1 MKYIGWVLF
10 CFGLLIHILFWAGD
24 LRQTGNEKF
33 EKNKWNYQILSIITI
48 GVGGYLIKN
57 FTEKK

>member
-10 CFGLLIHILFWAGD
+10 CWGLLNFLVSVSSLFTKDSFSIDQMWI
-24 LRQTGNEKF
+24 
-33 EKNKWNYQILSIITI
+33 YQILSILTI

-57 FTEKK
+57 FTEEK

>member
-1 MKYIGWVLF
+1 MRYIGWVLF
-10 CFGLLIHILFWAGD
+10 CFGLLIHILIWGFD
-24 LRQTGNEKF
+24 ISNDGNEKF
-33 EKNKWNYQILSIITI
+33 EKEKFNFLTISIITI

>member
-10 CFGLLIHILFWAGD
+10 CFGLLIHIFFWCMDISGG
-24 LRQTGNEKF
+24 GNETF
-33 EKNKWNYQILSIITI
+33 EKNKFNYQILSIITI

>member
-1 MKYIGWVLF
+1 MWGFDISN
-10 CFGLLIHILFWAGD
+10 D
-24 LRQTGNEKF
+24 GNIKF
-33 EKNKWNYQILSIITI
+33 EKEKFNFLTISIITI